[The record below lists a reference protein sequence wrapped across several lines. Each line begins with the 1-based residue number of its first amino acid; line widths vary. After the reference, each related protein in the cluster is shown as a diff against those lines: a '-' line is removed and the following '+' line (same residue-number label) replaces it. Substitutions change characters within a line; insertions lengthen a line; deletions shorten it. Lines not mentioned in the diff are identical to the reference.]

1 MTFKVHCLNHIS
13 VDRIDNNKWYEKGN
27 ISLCCS
33 FVNKMKNNITLDEFK
48 SFIKDINNKLNT

>member
-27 ISLCCS
+27 IALCCS